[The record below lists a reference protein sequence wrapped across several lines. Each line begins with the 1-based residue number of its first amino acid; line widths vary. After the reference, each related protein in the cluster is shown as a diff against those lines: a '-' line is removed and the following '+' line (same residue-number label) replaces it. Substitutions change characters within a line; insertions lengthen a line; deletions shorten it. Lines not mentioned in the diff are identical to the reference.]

1 MKGGLQNENKR
12 GESMERYYLINVWAD
27 AKKMGKEF
35 KQVRRLKTA
44 EKWLEKLKESGRYEM
59 IVLREETVY
68 WDTVNSILATSA
80 PIIEWKKGG
89 LQNEKSLD

>member
-1 MKGGLQNENKR
+1 MKQ
-12 GESMERYYLINVWAD
+12 YYLLTVWVD

-35 KQVRRLKTA
+35 RQFKRLKTA

-68 WDTVNSILATSA
+68 WDTENSILATSA
-80 PIIEWKKGG
+80 PLAEWKKED
-89 LQNEKSLD
+89 QKK